1 MFNKN
6 NETTSTV
13 NENTEIA
20 AVAAEVTEAKEE
32 KKPMGQKL
40 KEFGGKALGVA
51 KKVLPLVGA
60 AAAGVVGT
68 LVVTKMSQGCD
79 DDEYDEEY
87 EDEDDSSDEE

>member
-6 NETTSTV
+6 TEATTNTV

-20 AVAAEVTEAKEE
+20 AVAAETTVEE
-32 KKPMGQKL
+32 VKKPMGQKL

-68 LVVTKMSQGCD
+68 LVVTNLSKGE
-79 DDEYDEEY
+79 DDEDEYEEY
-87 EDEDDSSDEE
+87 EDDDEESEE